1 MHRRVKQTLTGL
13 AAACLIVGTT
23 QASATAHGGGGYTP
37 PKVDSI
43 VGNLVNNPN
52 GANGVL
58 ADFQIIAASKPDG
71 SQFVGGF
78 RVAAKTNPVRQ
89 YITVLTCMR
98 VSGNLAAV
106 VGKVIWSTD
115 PERPVGSY
123 HRVRLEDVGSP
134 STYDKIQIGTYTG
147 DPKVCPDPVQPMREP
162 ITSGWLSI
170 IDTV

>member
-1 MHRRVKQTLTGL
+1 MHRRVKQALAGL
-13 AAACLIVGTT
+13 AAAGLVIGST
-23 QASATAHGGGGYTP
+23 QASASATGGGHSSP
-37 PKVDSI
+37 PRHDSI

-52 GANGVL
+52 GGNGVL
-58 ADFQIIAASKPDG
+58 ADFQIIAVSKPDG
-71 SQFVGGF
+71 SQFIGGF

-98 VSGNLAAV
+98 VSGKLAAV

-115 PERPVGSY
+115 AERPVGSY

-134 STYDKIQIGTYTG
+134 STFDKIQIGNYTG
-147 DPKVCPDPVQPMREP
+147 DPRVCPDPIQPMREP

-170 IDTV
+170 IDVL

>member
-1 MHRRVKQTLTGL
+1 MNRTVKQALTGL
-13 AAACLIVGTT
+13 AAACLLVGTT
-23 QASATAHGGGGYTP
+23 QAGASANGGGSSP
-37 PKVDSI
+37 PRLDSI

-52 GANGVL
+52 GDNGVL

-98 VSGNLAAV
+98 VSGTLATV
-106 VGKVIWSTD
+106 VGRVIWSTD

-123 HRVRLEDVGSP
+123 HRVRLEDVGRP
-134 STYDKIQIGTYTG
+134 STFDKIQIGTYTG
-147 DPKVCPDPVQPMREP
+147 DPRVCPDPVSPMREP
-162 ITSGWLSI
+162 ISSGWLSV
-170 IDTV
+170 IDAL